1 MTVYGPKID
10 PLQVGS
16 RIRRLRGSL
25 SLAAFGM
32 RVGVTAK
39 AVQNYERGRLPRAE
53 ILHRIAD
60 RYGISLTWVL
70 TGKGQETVTDRV
82 AEQPESYRRVG
93 KKERKLRKTFNELL
107 ESNDKEILDL
117 LSKQIDLLAELME
130 SRKRKKK

>member
-1 MTVYGPKID
+1 MER
-10 PLQVGS
+10 GS
-16 RIRRLRGSL
+16 REAIKAAVANNL
-25 SLAAFGM
+25 SLGPHFLCH
-32 RVGVTAK
+32 VLVDVK
-39 AVQNYERGRLPRAE
+39 VGRLPRTE

-60 RYGISLTWVL
+60 RCEVSLTWLL
-70 TGKGQETVTDRV
+70 TGKGQEKVTVRI

-107 ESNDKEILDL
+107 ESNDKKILDL

>member
-70 TGKGQETVTDRV
+70 TGQGKAIDKV
-82 AEQPESYRRVG
+82 AEQAEPYRRVS
-93 KKERKLRKTFNELL
+93 KKEKKLRKIFDELL

-130 SRKRKKK
+130 RRKKDNK